1 MAKRTLGAAPAEL
14 VRLLDG
20 SDLAKRVGETFE
32 LITTSDDGWPNVAL
46 LSVGEVLAVS
56 GTKIRLALWRGTRT
70 VRSLERNGR
79 ATLAC
84 VLPPVSY
91 SVRLTGIE
99 PLPSP
104 DDSLSFSTCRVESV
118 EVDTVG
124 YAELTGG
131 IRFTLADE
139 AAVVERWR
147 RTIDALRAAG

>member
-1 MAKRTLGAAPAEL
+1 MSKRALAAAPAEL
-14 VRLLDG
+14 VELLDG
-20 SDLAKRVGETFE
+20 RALARRVGETFE
-32 LITTSDDGWPNVAL
+32 LITISDEGWPNVAL

-56 GTKIRLALWRGTRT
+56 GTEIRLALWRGTRT
-70 VRSLERNGR
+70 ARSLERNGR

-84 VLPPVSY
+84 VLPPASY
-91 SVRLTGIE
+91 TVRLTGVE

-131 IRFTLADE
+131 IRFRLGDA
-139 AAVVERWR
+139 AAVVERWQ